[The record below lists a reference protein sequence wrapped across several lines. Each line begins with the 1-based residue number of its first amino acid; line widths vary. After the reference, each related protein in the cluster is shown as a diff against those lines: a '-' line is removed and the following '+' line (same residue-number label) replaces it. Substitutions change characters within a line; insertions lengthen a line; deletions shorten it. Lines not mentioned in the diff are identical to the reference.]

1 MSYSFKLLPDE
12 PILIATISA
21 SFDQKH
27 ELDPYLNESAF
38 ILEGLD
44 QPVCYIA
51 DVSESKVKIF
61 QDFLNAFNRAFRG
74 MGSLARHPNVGK
86 TIFVATD
93 PLIKL
98 GARGLNAEIY
108 GNLSIPVFD
117 TLDEALDYARSL
129 PMHR

>member
-21 SFDQKH
+21 SFNQKY
-27 ELDPYLNESAF
+27 ELDPYLNETAY

-44 QPVCYIA
+44 QPIYYIA
-51 DVSESKVKIF
+51 DVSETKVSIF
-61 QDFLNAFNRAFRG
+61 QDFLTAFNRAFRG
-74 MGSLARHPNVGK
+74 AGAIVNHPNLRK
-86 TIFVATD
+86 PIFVSTD

-108 GNLSIPVFD
+108 GNLSVPVFD
-117 TLDEALDYARSL
+117 TLEEALAYARSL
-129 PMHR
+129 LMYR